1 MDRRKLIAIII
12 VVFGVMF
19 TSGTFYFYQ
28 VVYVSNLLVDQEDT
42 YLYLGKEAT
51 FKSVQDSLYNNN
63 LVHDLVAFS
72 FLAKL
77 MDYDNQVKPGRY
89 LFKKDMSNIEAIR
102 LLRSGNQ
109 APVRITFNSI
119 RFKKDLVDKITR
131 NLNLSAAELDNSLND
146 FIDNNNYGF
155 NQDNIISVFI
165 PNTYEVYWNISADGL
180 IERMVQEYNKFWDD
194 ERLSKAGELQ
204 MTPIE
209 IAILA
214 SIVQAEQQ
222 ILQDEW
228 KTIAGLYI
236 NRLKRRMKLDSDPTV
251 VFAIGDFSISRV
263 LEVHKQVDSPYNT
276 YLNRGLPP
284 GPITMPSISTIDA
297 VLNYQEHRFLYMCA
311 REDFSGYHRFATN
324 LQDHLINARRYQR
337 QLSIEQRKARQN
349 Q

>member
-1 MDRRKLIAIII
+1 MDKRKLIAIII
-12 VVFGVMF
+12 IVFGMML

-28 VVYVSNLLVDQEDT
+28 VVYVPNLLVDKEDT
-42 YLYLGKEAT
+42 YLYLGKDAT
-51 FKSVQDSLYNNN
+51 FKSVQDSLFNNN

-77 MDYDNQVKPGRY
+77 MDYDKLVKPGRY

-109 APVRITFNSI
+109 APVRITFNNI

-131 NLNLSAAELDNSLND
+131 NLNLSATELDNSLND
-146 FIDNNNYGF
+146 FIENNTYGF
-155 NQDNIISVFI
+155 NRDNIISLFI
-165 PNTYEVYWNISADGL
+165 PNTYEVYWNISPDGL
-180 IERMVQEYNKFWDD
+180 IERMVLEYNKFWDD
-194 ERLSKAGELQ
+194 ERLAKAGELQ

-209 IAILA
+209 ITILA
-214 SIVQAEQQ
+214 SVVQAEQQ

-236 NRLKRRMKLDSDPTV
+236 NRLKRRMKLDSDPTI
-251 VFAIGDFSISRV
+251 VFAIGDFSINRV
-263 LEVHKQVDSPYNT
+263 LDVHKQVDSPYNT

-284 GPITMPSISTIDA
+284 GPITMPSISAIDA

-324 LQDHLINARRYQR
+324 LQDHMINARRYQR
-337 QLSIEQRKARQN
+337 QLTIEQRKARQN

>member
-1 MDRRKLIAIII
+1 MDKRKLIAIII
-12 VVFGVMF
+12 IVFGMML

-28 VVYVSNLLVDQEDT
+28 VVYVPNLLVDKEDT
-42 YLYLGKEAT
+42 YLYLGKDAT
-51 FKSVQDSLYNNN
+51 FKSLQDSLFNNN

-77 MDYDNQVKPGRY
+77 MDYDKLVKPGRY

-109 APVRITFNSI
+109 APVRITFNNI

-131 NLNLSAAELDNSLND
+131 NLNLSATELDNSLND
-146 FIDNNNYGF
+146 FIENNTYGF
-155 NQDNIISVFI
+155 NRDNIISLFI
-165 PNTYEVYWNISADGL
+165 PNTYEVYWNISPDGL
-180 IERMVQEYNKFWDD
+180 IERMVLEYNKFWDD
-194 ERLSKAGELQ
+194 ERLAKAGELQ

-209 IAILA
+209 ITILA

-236 NRLKRRMKLDSDPTV
+236 NRLKRRMKLDSDPTI
-251 VFAIGDFSISRV
+251 VFAIGDFSINRV
-263 LEVHKQVDSPYNT
+263 LDVHKQVDSPYNT

-284 GPITMPSISTIDA
+284 GPITMPSISAIDA

-324 LQDHLINARRYQR
+324 LQDHMINARRYQR
-337 QLSIEQRKARQN
+337 QLTIEQRKARQN

>member
-1 MDRRKLIAIII
+1 MML
-12 VVFGVMF
+12 

-28 VVYVSNLLVDQEDT
+28 VVYVPNLLVDKEDT
-42 YLYLGKEAT
+42 YLYLGKDAT
-51 FKSVQDSLYNNN
+51 FKSVQDSLFNNN

-77 MDYDNQVKPGRY
+77 MDYDKLVKPGRY

-109 APVRITFNSI
+109 APVRITFNNI

-131 NLNLSAAELDNSLND
+131 NLNLSATELDNSLND
-146 FIDNNNYGF
+146 FIENNTYGF
-155 NQDNIISVFI
+155 NRDNIISLFI
-165 PNTYEVYWNISADGL
+165 PNTYEVYWNISPDGL
-180 IERMVQEYNKFWDD
+180 IERMVLEYNKFWDD
-194 ERLSKAGELQ
+194 ERLAKAGELQ

-209 IAILA
+209 ITILA

-236 NRLKRRMKLDSDPTV
+236 NRLKRRMKLDSDPTI
-251 VFAIGDFSISRV
+251 VFAIGDFSINRV
-263 LEVHKQVDSPYNT
+263 LDVHKQVDSPYNT

-284 GPITMPSISTIDA
+284 GPITMPSISAIDA

-324 LQDHLINARRYQR
+324 LQDHMINARRYQR
-337 QLSIEQRKARQN
+337 QLTIEQRKARQN

>member
-1 MDRRKLIAIII
+1 
-12 VVFGVMF
+12 
-19 TSGTFYFYQ
+19 
-28 VVYVSNLLVDQEDT
+28 
-42 YLYLGKEAT
+42 
-51 FKSVQDSLYNNN
+51 
-63 LVHDLVAFS
+63 
-72 FLAKL
+72 
-77 MDYDNQVKPGRY
+77 
-89 LFKKDMSNIEAIR
+89 
-102 LLRSGNQ
+102 
-109 APVRITFNSI
+109 
-119 RFKKDLVDKITR
+119 
-131 NLNLSAAELDNSLND
+131 
-146 FIDNNNYGF
+146 
-155 NQDNIISVFI
+155 VFI

-180 IERMVQEYNKFWDD
+180 IERMVLEYNKFWDD

-263 LEVHKQVDSPYNT
+263 LDVHKQVDSPYNT

-284 GPITMPSISTIDA
+284 GPITMPSISAIDA

-324 LQDHLINARRYQR
+324 LQDHMINARRYQR
-337 QLSIEQRKARQN
+337 QLTIEQRKARQN

>member
-1 MDRRKLIAIII
+1 MDKRKLLAIII

-19 TSGTFYFYQ
+19 TSSTFYFYQ
-28 VVYVSNLLVDQEDT
+28 VMYVSNLLVDQEDT

-63 LVHDLVAFS
+63 IVHDLVAFS

-77 MDYDNQVKPGRY
+77 MDYDKMVKPGRY
-89 LFKKDMSNIEAIR
+89 LFKKDMSNIEAIQ

-109 APVRITFNSI
+109 TPLRITFNNI
-119 RFKKDLVDKITR
+119 RYKKDLVDKITQ
-131 NLNLSAAELDNSLND
+131 NLSMSATELDKSLND
-146 FIDNNNYGF
+146 FIDNNTYGF
-155 NQDNIISVFI
+155 SRDNIISVFI
-165 PNTYEVYWNISADGL
+165 PNTYEVYWNISPDGL

-194 ERLSKAGELQ
+194 ERLAKAGELQ

-209 IAILA
+209 ITILA

-236 NRLKRRMKLDSDPTV
+236 NRLKRRMKLDSDPTI

-263 LEVHKQVDSPYNT
+263 LDVHKQVDSPYNT

-284 GPITMPSISTIDA
+284 GPITMPSISAIDA

-324 LQDHLINARRYQR
+324 LQDHMINARRYQR
-337 QLSIEQRKARQN
+337 QLTIEQRKARQN

>member
-1 MDRRKLIAIII
+1 MDKRKLIAIII
-12 VVFGVMF
+12 IVFGMML

-28 VVYVSNLLVDQEDT
+28 VVYVPNLLVDKEDT
-42 YLYLGKEAT
+42 YLYLGKDAT
-51 FKSVQDSLYNNN
+51 FKSVQDSLFNNN

-77 MDYDNQVKPGRY
+77 MDYDKLVKPGRY

-109 APVRITFNSI
+109 APVRITFNNI

-131 NLNLSAAELDNSLND
+131 NLNLSATELDNSLND
-146 FIDNNNYGF
+146 FIENNTYGF
-155 NQDNIISVFI
+155 NRDNIISLFI
-165 PNTYEVYWNISADGL
+165 PNTYEVYWNISPDGL
-180 IERMVQEYNKFWDD
+180 IERMVLEYNKFWDD
-194 ERLSKAGELQ
+194 ERLAKAGELQ

-209 IAILA
+209 ITILA

-236 NRLKRRMKLDSDPTV
+236 NRLKRRMKLDSDPTI
-251 VFAIGDFSISRV
+251 VFAIGDFSINRV
-263 LEVHKQVDSPYNT
+263 LDVHKQVDSPYNT

-284 GPITMPSISTIDA
+284 GPITMPSISAIDA

-324 LQDHLINARRYQR
+324 LQDHMINARRYQR
-337 QLSIEQRKARQN
+337 QLTIEQRKARQN

>member
-1 MDRRKLIAIII
+1 MDKRKLIAIII
-12 VVFGVMF
+12 IVFGMML

-28 VVYVSNLLVDQEDT
+28 VVYVPNLLVDKEDT
-42 YLYLGKEAT
+42 YLYLGKDAT
-51 FKSVQDSLYNNN
+51 FKSLQDSLFNNN

-77 MDYDNQVKPGRY
+77 MDYDKLVKPGRY

-109 APVRITFNSI
+109 APVRITFNNI

-131 NLNLSAAELDNSLND
+131 NLNLSATELDNSLND
-146 FIDNNNYGF
+146 FIENNTYGF
-155 NQDNIISVFI
+155 NRDNIISLFI
-165 PNTYEVYWNISADGL
+165 PNTYEVYWNISPDGL
-180 IERMVQEYNKFWDD
+180 IERMVLEYNKFWDD
-194 ERLSKAGELQ
+194 ERLAKAGELQ

-209 IAILA
+209 ITILA
-214 SIVQAEQQ
+214 SVVQAEQQ

-236 NRLKRRMKLDSDPTV
+236 NRLKRRMKLDSDPTI
-251 VFAIGDFSISRV
+251 VFAIGDFSINRV
-263 LEVHKQVDSPYNT
+263 LDVHKQVDSPYNT

-284 GPITMPSISTIDA
+284 GPITMPSISAIDA

-324 LQDHLINARRYQR
+324 LQDHMINARRYQR
-337 QLSIEQRKARQN
+337 QLTIEQRKARQN